1 MHKSTGKNHP
11 QFNKVFEF
19 QKSPDWRLPETVY
32 SSPTF
37 KIQKLQDMKR
47 ELNTV
52 KGKLSQFD
60 LAEWSS
66 HTQRRD
72 LAGYVIGQLKKK
84 IRPELL
90 TQAWCKF
97 YEILNKFPVI
107 DDNLQYLKTL
117 HLCEAPGA
125 FVCALNHYLVKNH
138 PDTIWEWQA
147 NTLNPYYEGN
157 SHSHMIAD
165 HRLIS
170 HTQNHWLFG
179 LDETGDLLQYYNH
192 EDIVRKINSKGKVN
206 LVTADGSINC
216 MSDPGEQE
224 TLVGFLH
231 YCETLTA
238 LAVLEKR
245 GSFVLKIF
253 TVFENSTLCL
263 LYLLNCAFDKT
274 FLFKPATS
282 KSGNSEVYL
291 ICLGYNGF
299 DMLSPL
305 WHNLTIP
312 YHNGFFQPNLSM
324 FSVLE
329 IPENFIY
336 QVNTACTN
344 FFLERQIST
353 INDNIHFYLC
363 PNEEDQYNL
372 HNCKIQIANL
382 YIQIYRLSA
391 INKKY
396 RIVPYFNVHWKLQS
410 ERSNIKQILCLKDC
424 NVLDYISIKLGKRI
438 NFVNT
443 TNFASTKVL
452 DELMLYL
459 KNYEITRKRTAES
472 LYNKAMNK
480 LSKSVITI
488 NINSFT
494 LTPYY
499 LYQKKLLFSFKTAI
513 QHRKH
518 IFLINIPIHTH
529 FLAAL
534 WCIIGSLFET
544 IYCGPGWCLFYS
556 CIETK
561 LNIVNNLLSD
571 FENVYENT
579 SHRTFY
585 CDIINLF
592 PSNLFCNDLN
602 YVTQF
607 LNVYNTFQIPIYE
620 QKVIEYSGEFS

>member
-1 MHKSTGKNHP
+1 MHNSTGKGHP

-19 QKSPDWRLPETVY
+19 QRSPDWKLPDTVY
-32 SSPTF
+32 SSPPF
-37 KIQKLQDMKR
+37 KSQKLQDMKH
-47 ELNTV
+47 ELNIV

-72 LAGYVIGQLKKK
+72 LAGYVIGHLKKK
-84 IRPELL
+84 VQPELL

-97 YEILNKFPVI
+97 YEIVNKFPVI
-107 DDNLQYLKTL
+107 QDNLHCLKTL

-125 FVCALNHYLVKNH
+125 FICALNHYLVKNH
-138 PDTIWEWQA
+138 PDSIWQWQA

-157 SHSHMIAD
+157 SDSHMIAD
-165 HRLIS
+165 HRLIN
-170 HTQNHWLFG
+170 HTQNQWLFG

-192 EDIVRKINSKGKVN
+192 EDIVSKINSCGKVN

-216 MSDPGEQE
+216 MCDPGEQE

-238 LAVLEKR
+238 LAVLEKG

-263 LYLLNCAFDKT
+263 LYLLNCTFKKT

-291 ICLGYNGF
+291 ICLEYNGF
-299 DMLSPL
+299 DMLSPI

-312 YHNGFFQPNLSM
+312 YQNGFFQSDLSM
-324 FSVLE
+324 FSLME
-329 IPENFIY
+329 IPENFIC
-336 QVNTACTN
+336 QVTTACTD
-344 FFLERQIST
+344 FFLEKQIST
-353 INDNIHFYLC
+353 INDNIHFYLY
-363 PNEEDQYNL
+363 PNEEDKHNL

-382 YIQIYRLSA
+382 YIKIYRLSA

-396 RIVPYFNVHWKLQS
+396 RIVPYFNVHWKHQAECLSMTQF
-410 ERSNIKQILCLKDC
+410 LCLKDC
-424 NVLDYISIKLGKRI
+424 NILDYVGIKLGKRI
-438 NFVNT
+438 DFVNT
-443 TNFASTKVL
+443 TNFASTKIL
-452 DELMLYL
+452 DKLMLHL
-459 KNYEITRKRTAES
+459 ENDVITRKKTAKS
-472 LYNKAMNK
+472 LYNIAINK
-480 LSKSVITI
+480 LSKSVIII

-494 LTPYY
+494 LIPYY
-499 LYQKKLLFSFKTAI
+499 QYQKKLLFSFKTAI
-513 QHRKH
+513 LHRKH
-518 IFLINIPIHTH
+518 IFLINVPIHTH
-529 FLAAL
+529 FLASL

-561 LNIVNNLLSD
+561 LNVVNNLLSNI
-571 FENVYENT
+571 ENVCDNT
-579 SHRTFY
+579 SNRPFD

-602 YVTQF
+602 YITQF
-607 LNVYNTFQIPIYE
+607 LSVYNTLQIPVYE
-620 QKVIEYSGEFS
+620 QGVGSRI